1 MDKYNV
7 WGKQEELMPQAPGNE
22 EAGEVLKR
30 AWIIWAAM
38 FLSLIVYGVICFLL
52 ADKLKSIAVEA
63 FPLGAARS
71 VVGVISAVIFV
82 MIGNIRKFQMHARSI
97 KQRVD
102 MQEAGSRSLQMKYMS
117 IMVISLV
124 LSEFIAVL
132 GIILFMLSADFLSLY
147 IFIGA
152 SALTMLVNCPKAAEI
167 RKIAEK
173 MSG

>member
-1 MDKYNV
+1 
-7 WGKQEELMPQAPGNE
+7 
-22 EAGEVLKR
+22 
-30 AWIIWAAM
+30 
-38 FLSLIVYGVICFLL
+38 LL

-63 FPLGAARS
+63 FPLGVARS